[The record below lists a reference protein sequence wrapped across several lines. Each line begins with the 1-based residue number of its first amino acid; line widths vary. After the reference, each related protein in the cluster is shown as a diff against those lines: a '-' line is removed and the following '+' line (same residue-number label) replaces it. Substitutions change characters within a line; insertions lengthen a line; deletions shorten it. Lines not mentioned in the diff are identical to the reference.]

1 MMYLNVRFPVGA
13 PCNLMIKLI
22 IFLQIFRYY
31 PFNPQGA
38 VAGGDKLDVGFG
50 DWGAD
55 INRRRGVT
63 DFYEQ
68 NDQFDANWQRGNFG
82 GGTSFNVPL
91 VGIGGYNRQGVS
103 LGGIASPSDLSG
115 LLSGGVP
122 QGLPLSGL
130 GQIPLSQGFPLQPPQ
145 AGLGVN
151 GLQQPV
157 GLGGLGTLGALA
169 RGAPLGAG
177 AIGPLAQ
184 VPAGANFPG
193 SPLGNLGSS
202 GIGPGTG
209 SALGLGGL
217 GG

>member
-1 MMYLNVRFPVGA
+1 MS
-13 PCNLMIKLI
+13 C
-22 IFLQIFRYY
+22 RYY

-38 VAGGDKLDVGFG
+38 IAGGDRLDVGFG

-55 INRRRGVT
+55 VNRRRGVT

-103 LGGIASPSDLSG
+103 LGGIANPSDLSSV
-115 LLSGGVP
+115 LSGGVP
-122 QGLPLSGL
+122 QGLPLSGVA
-130 GQIPLSQGFPLQPPQ
+130 QIPLSQGIPLQPLSP
-145 AGLGVN
+145 A
-151 GLQQPV
+151 LQQGNSLQSPV

-177 AIGPLAQ
+177 PIGPLAQ
-184 VPAGANFPG
+184 NFPG
-193 SPLGNLGSS
+193 APLGNLGSS
-202 GIGPGTG
+202 GLGPGTG
-209 SALGLGGL
+209 SGLGLGR
-217 GG
+217 